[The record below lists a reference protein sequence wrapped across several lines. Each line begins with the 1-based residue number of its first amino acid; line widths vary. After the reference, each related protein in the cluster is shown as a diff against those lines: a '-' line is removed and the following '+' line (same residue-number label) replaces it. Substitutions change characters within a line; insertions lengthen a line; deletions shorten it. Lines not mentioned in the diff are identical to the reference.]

1 MLSKTL
7 QLGAAGNAGGK
18 KVYVDDVFSTYLY
31 EGNDTDTDIVNGID
45 LTEGGLVWIKSRQA
59 GQGHRLVDSEWSLS
73 ANQYIDTSSTTAPF
87 TGPVINSFNTNGF
100 NLDSNWYGNSSN
112 SSYGGDFTSWTFRK
126 CPGFF
131 DVVTYTGNSTAG
143 RTVSHNLGSVPGMIW
158 IKKTSGTGS
167 WMVYHRS
174 TGNSN
179 ALLLQQNNA
188 AFSSPVF
195 NNTTPTSTEFTLNNG
210 GAVNGSGSTYVAYLF
225 AHDDQSFGTDED
237 EAIIKCGS
245 YTGNGSSYGTFQDL
259 GFEPQWILVKPSNV
273 VTDHWSILDNI
284 RGVVTGAP
292 SNGTDKPL
300 HPNTNSSEQSDELI
314 EFNATGFTP
323 RGSDSKSNASSVT
336 YIYVAI
342 RRPHKPPE
350 AGTDV
355 FNSVARSGTGTDNL
369 VVNTTIQ
376 PDLII
381 QTYRNSAA
389 ATDVWDRLRG
399 AGRNLQTQSSNAEGN
414 NAPSYGP
421 QLFGNTS
428 YQQGTLDRNNYN
440 SNGNTFIDWIFR
452 RAPGFFDVVAYTG
465 TGSATTISHNLG
477 VAPELMIVKRRNT
490 TGNWQVYSSG
500 LTSAA
505 YKLNLDTSTAES
517 ILNDW
522 NSTDPTS
529 SVFSLGTAG
538 GVNAS
543 GGTYINYLF
552 ASLDGISKVG
562 SYTGTGNNLSVNC
575 GFAAGARFVLIKRTD
590 SSGDWWVFDTSRGIV
605 SNGND
610 PALRLNSANA
620 EVTST
625 DYLEPNS
632 NGFTVTS
639 TAGAGLNA
647 NGGTYLYLAI
657 A

>member
-210 GAVNGSGSTYVAYLF
+210 GAVNGNGSTYVAYVF
-225 AHDDQSFGTDED
+225 AHDDQSFGTDSD
-237 EAIIKCGS
+237 EAIIKCDG
-245 YTGNGSSYGTFQDL
+245 YTGNGTSGHEINL
-259 GFEPQWILVKPSNV
+259 GFEPQWLMIKRASGGSQNWFMFDSMRGIATGGIDGMLRADSTADEQVSNDTV
-273 VTDHWSILDNI
+273 DLTP
-284 RGVVTGAP
+284 TGF
-292 SNGTDKPL
+292 KII
-300 HPNTNSSEQSDELI
+300 NTNSVANKS
-314 EFNATGFTP
+314 G
-323 RGSDSKSNASSVT
+323 DS
-336 YIYVAI
+336 YVYMAI

-355 FNSVARSGTGTDNL
+355 FNNVAYSGTGASSRYISGAGFPPDFSLTQLRNNNL
-369 VVNTTIQ
+369 GNANHI
-376 PDLII
+376 
-381 QTYRNSAA
+381 Y
-389 ATDVWDRLRG
+389 DRLRG
-399 AGRNLQTQSSNAEGN
+399 NNKRLRSQGTNGETGN
-414 NAPSYGP
+414 NGIFEQDGITLANSDQNNLSSY
-421 QLFGNTS
+421 
-428 YQQGTLDRNNYN
+428 NYIN
-440 SNGNTFIDWIFR
+440 YFFR
-452 RAPGFFDVVAYTG
+452 RAPGFMDVVAYTG
-465 TGSATTISHNLG
+465 TGSARAVSHNLT
-477 VAPELMIVKRRNT
+477 VKPELIITKARNYSDGWGVQAGPLGATKRIRLDLVNAASTNSGYWNNT
-490 TGNWQVYSSG
+490 
-500 LTSAA
+500 
-505 YKLNLDTSTAES
+505 E
-517 ILNDW
+517 
-522 NSTDPTS
+522 PTS
-529 SVFSLGTAG
+529 SVFTVGTD
-538 GVNAS
+538 NATN
-543 GGTYINYLF
+543 GNTYNYIAYLF

-562 SYTGTGNNLSVNC
+562 SYSGTGNNLSVNC

-590 SSGDWWVFDTSRGIV
+590 SSGDWWLFDTTRGIV
-605 SNGND
+605 SSGND
-610 PALRLNSANA
+610 PALRLNLTNA

-647 NGGTYLYLAI
+647 NGGTYIYLAI